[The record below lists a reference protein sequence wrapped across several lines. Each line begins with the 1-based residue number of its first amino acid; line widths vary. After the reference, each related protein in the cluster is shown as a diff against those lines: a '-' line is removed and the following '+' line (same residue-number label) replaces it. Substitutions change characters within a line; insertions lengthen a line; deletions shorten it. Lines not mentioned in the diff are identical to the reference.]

1 MNMSVSAAFIK
12 AVEPATKPRKRAQAE
27 EPEKQVDEQQK
38 TARFLPREHGATAM
52 LFTPIVCAAILART
66 WNWMELAAFAA
77 AFAALAAKDPMVILA
92 RQQLVWK
99 TPHAETPV
107 AARWFVA
114 WMLVLAT
121 SGLVLLFTWP
131 WKATLALGLGVGVF
145 SILAVLVNVKN
156 RQRST
161 LFQIASAVA
170 LTSSSLATSLSAT
183 GAIQNWCWW
192 LWLFLALQAA
202 AGILVVHARLD
213 ARIALRNPAK
223 ATREF
228 RRKAQVAVA
237 VMGAAAATAGVLHHS
252 FVALA
257 LLVAVIGY
265 AYDLHSQR
273 DASDLQR
280 PLTSV
285 GQRALALSSAV
296 SVLLIAGLW

>member
-1 MNMSVSAAFIK
+1 MSVSAAFIK

-52 LFTPIVCAAILART
+52 LFTPMVCAAILART

-131 WKATLALGLGVGVF
+131 LE
-145 SILAVLVNVKN
+145 S
-156 RQRST
+156 
-161 LFQIASAVA
+161 
-170 LTSSSLATSLSAT
+170 
-183 GAIQNWCWW
+183 
-192 LWLFLALQAA
+192 
-202 AGILVVHARLD
+202 D
-213 ARIALRNPAK
+213 ARAGAWCRRVFDFGCVGKREKSPTLYAVSNCECCCAHVQLAGNIAVGHRCDSKL
-223 ATREF
+223 
-228 RRKAQVAVA
+228 V
-237 VMGAAAATAGVLHHS
+237 
-252 FVALA
+252 
-257 LLVAVIGY
+257 LVAVVIFGVAGRGGNTGGSCKARCAHCIAQSRQGY
-265 AYDLHSQR
+265 ARVSAQGAGGRGCNGCCSR
-273 DASDLQR
+273 DCGGASPQLC
-280 PLTSV
+280 
-285 GQRALALSSAV
+285 GFG
-296 SVLLIAGLW
+296 IAGGGDWLCL